1 MCRNHWCKENRW
13 REGGSTWQE
22 EQTWKEVVP
31 MKQWVLEEL
40 AWLMWKE
47 VVPMKQWVL
56 EELH

>member
-1 MCRNHWCKENRW
+1 M
-13 REGGSTWQE
+13 
-22 EQTWKEVVP
+22 WKEVAP

-47 VVPMKQWVL
+47 VAPMKQWVL